1 MAIQLEVLPQEYEGF
16 INDMSPL
23 PTEQLSL
30 GQFFADAQIT
40 GPEPDPFDLNN
51 TSNIAV
57 VNATTLG
64 YPNNPSSVSFVQQF
78 TNDIAAVLQST
89 STLPGAGLAPW
100 FPNKWFRGRADVA
113 SSFNQGPIRSISS
126 FGSSPAN
133 QNLVAVTGITKS
145 QTSNVVPAK
154 YCFGYKMDGLTVGNS
169 YEVKVVVE
177 RADGEGSKTTPSIG
191 MFISSPG
198 ALGYVDAGNS
208 PNGVQGIFEP
218 LDTVNIYTQHTMTF
232 IATTQ
237 YDVLWIYFQND
248 ADLSQRKIRIRSA
261 SVEGIIGTDLNEF
274 SSGDGSV
281 VCDLYEEENIP
292 LSLSIDDFKKVTE
305 KVQSYSKAFKLPATK
320 RNSKIFDNIFEVT
333 RTAQDGYSFNPY
345 VKTRCRLKEVGFVL
359 FEGYLRLID
368 VQDKGGEISY
378 NINLYSE
385 AVALADVLADRTF
398 NNIDF
403 SELEHIYNIDN
414 ITDSWDGEL
423 ELILP
428 LEADSFAGDENDT
441 TTDVLKYPFCDWSH
455 QFIPHDDNGGI
466 DEGQPELLNLQTAF
480 RPFIKVKYLID
491 KIISATPFQITSNF
505 FDSVDFNKLY
515 MDFNWGTDS
524 SPSTATDTGL
534 ATYDTSTGDFPG
546 LSGTFDLG
554 DPVNYATT
562 LFTNIK
568 FYNDSFTPEMG
579 WDTTDHQ
586 FVIPSGLT
594 GVSMDLSATVHFACK
609 KSCDIT
615 FEWFVHPIGSNPG
628 GQTYTINTQTLS
640 VTGAAAGF
648 PIIQLKP
655 FATFTT
661 YEVGS
666 GYIFEGGNY
675 TNVPSV
681 KTNPDGNQST
691 LNVSSIA
698 SNEVQGITVSN
709 SGQGYNVL
717 GNYELVFK
725 EQGASSFSS
734 AHSVYSTST
743 GTIQLA
749 SGDKVGLRWK
759 ATESNAVRQRDMGVY
774 TNVGDKMN
782 NLPSTLSATINYVGT
797 VGNNRLNTIRGDL
810 EQWTFLKGL
819 INMFNLVTVPD
830 KSNPNNILI
839 EPYKDIFV
847 ENDDIQTHDW
857 TDKVDGFE
865 KKLTPLTDLKQ
876 KTIFKYE
883 EDEDDYAFNVY
894 KKSSGT
900 NFLYGSR
907 LFDASGFTIL
917 ENDIEEIVAEPFA
930 ATVIKPLMS
939 QYAPLVVPNI
949 YAYNESDNVS
959 ESFENLP
966 RILYDNGI
974 VNLQGLKIHIPA
986 QNTVSASELTS
997 YLQFSHLSSIPTIVS
1012 TPPQITD
1019 TRDFNFGPLELV
1031 PIGNPSPTN
1040 NLFATYWQ
1048 PYFGELY
1055 NPDTRSM
1062 TIKVSL
1068 NASDINTFNMY
1079 DKVFI
1084 KNREFRVNKIDYKPG
1099 DLSTVEFILIP

>member
-1 MAIQLEVLPQEYEGF
+1 MSVQLEILPQEYLGF
-16 INDMSPL
+16 LNDMSPL
-23 PTEQLSL
+23 PTEQL
-30 GQFFADAQIT
+30 ADAQLWGDDINQSNVIF
-40 GPEPDPFDLNN
+40 DPFNFNNN
-51 TSNIAV
+51 TNQV
-57 VNATTLG
+57 TVNATALG
-64 YPNNPSSVSFVQQF
+64 YPNNPNSVPFVQQF
-78 TNDIAAVLQST
+78 TNDIGNALNASA
-89 STLPGAGLAPW
+89 STLNLWLPG
-100 FPNKWFRGRADVA
+100 KWFRGRADV
-113 SSFNQGPIRSISS
+113 SGSQNIGPFRETGT
-126 FGSSPAN
+126 FGSGLAG
-133 QNLVAVTGITKS
+133 QNLVAVAGRTDS

-154 YCFGYKMDGLTVGNS
+154 YCFGYKMGGLTIGNS
-169 YEVKVVVE
+169 YEVKILVE
-177 RADGEGSKTTPSIG
+177 RAEGVGTKTTPSLG
-191 MFISSPG
+191 LFISSPSTQTG
-198 ALGYVDAGNS
+198 FLDAGNS
-208 PNGVQGIFEP
+208 PNGLQGIFEP
-218 LDTVNIYTQHTMTF
+218 LDTVNTYTQHTMTF
-232 IATTQ
+232 VATTQ
-237 YDVLWIYFQND
+237 YDILWIYFQND
-248 ADLSQRKIRIRSA
+248 AALDDKVVRIRSA
-261 SVEGIIGTDLNEF
+261 SVKGIIGTDLNEF

-345 VKTRCRLKEVGFVL
+345 VKTRCRLKEDGFVL

-368 VQDKGGEISY
+368 IQDKGGEISY

-398 NNIDF
+398 DNIDF
-403 SELEHIYNIDN
+403 SELDHIYNLTN
-414 ITDSWDGEL
+414 ITDSWTGGL
-423 ELILP
+423 ELVLP
-428 LEADSFAGDENDT
+428 LEAGSFAGNENDT
-441 TTDVLKYPFCDWSH
+441 TTDVLKYPFCDWNH
-455 QFIPHDDNGGI
+455 QFIPHDDNGGA
-466 DEGQPELLNLQTAF
+466 DEGQPELLNLQSAF

-505 FDSVDFNKLY
+505 FDSIDFNKLY
-515 MDFNWGTDS
+515 MDFNWGDDS
-524 SPSTATDTGL
+524 SPSTATDTGE
-534 ATYDTSTGDFPG
+534 ATYSTSTGEVGAFVA
-546 LSGTFDLG
+546 G

-562 LFTNIK
+562 AFTNIK

-579 WDTTDHQ
+579 WDTTNHQ
-586 FVIPSGLT
+586 FEIPSGLT
-594 GVSMDLSATVHFACK
+594 GVSMDLNATVRFACK
-609 KSCDIT
+609 KDCDIT
-615 FEWFVHPIGSNPG
+615 FEWFVHPIGSG

-648 PIIQLKP
+648 PILG
-655 FATFTT
+655 T
-661 YEVGS
+661 VLVSS
-666 GYIFEGGNY
+666 GVASTIAYKVANAVVFEGGFYSN
-675 TNVPSV
+675 TPLV
-681 KTNPDGNQST
+681 KTNPDGNLST
-691 LNVSSIA
+691 LNVTSFSSNA
-698 SNEVQGITVSN
+698 VNTVTVSSSN
-709 SGQGYNVL
+709 NGYNPYD
-717 GNYELVFK
+717 NTHELVFK
-725 EQGASSFSS
+725 GPGASFFSS
-734 AHSVYSTST
+734 AHSTYSTST
-743 GTIQLA
+743 GTIQLT

-759 ATESNAVRQRDMGVY
+759 ATESNAVRQRDMGY
-774 TNVGDKMN
+774 FHNLDNEMRD
-782 NLPSTLSATINYVGT
+782 LPSTLSATINYIGT
-797 VGNNRLNTIRGDL
+797 VGNNRLNTIRGEL
-810 EQWTFLKGL
+810 EQWAFLKG
-819 INMFNLVTVPD
+819 IFNMFNLVTVPD

-847 ENDDIQTHDW
+847 DNDDIQTHDW

-894 KKSSGT
+894 KKASGT
-900 NFLYGSR
+900 KFLYGSR

-917 ENDIEEIVAEPFA
+917 ENDTEEIVAEPFA

-974 VNLQGLKIHIPA
+974 AQLQGLKIHIPA
-986 QNTVSASELTS
+986 QNAVIATELTE
-997 YLQFSHLSSIPTIVS
+997 YLQFSHLSSIPTQVS
-1012 TPPQITD
+1012 TPPSAGD
-1019 TRDFNFGPLELV
+1019 TRDFNFGPLELI
-1031 PIGNPSPTN
+1031 PLGNVSPNN